1 MNSVQK
7 VAVPKIPEGVRKRM
21 EADWFRAF
29 VHESGHAAMAHIQ
42 AIPCHGI
49 FLQQPKIKA
58 CTLIEPLP
66 PPSGLSNMHHLFL
79 AAGSAAEQIVLGDYD
94 FEASQEDRR
103 LSGNPQSKAFEE
115 KVKEAE
121 AILLDKRLLITT
133 LAQKLGNMVKKAS
146 GDFTSFRVQKV
157 DAGDGITEY
166 WVLLREEELKKE
178 LKGHL

>member
-1 MNSVQK
+1 M
-7 VAVPKIPEGVRKRM
+7 PKIAEGVKKRM

-29 VHESGHAAMAHIQ
+29 VHESGHAAMALKQ

-66 PPSGLSNMHHLFL
+66 PPSGLSNRHHLFL
-79 AAGSAAEQIVLGDYD
+79 AAGSAAEQIVLGDHD

-103 LSGNPQSKAFEE
+103 LSGNPHSKAFEE
-115 KVKEAE
+115 KVKDAE
-121 AILLDKRLLITT
+121 AILLDNKLLITT
-133 LAQKLGNMVKKAS
+133 LAQKLDIIVKQAS
-146 GDFTSFRVQKV
+146 GDFSSFRRQKV

-166 WVLLREEELKKE
+166 WTLLCEEELKKE
-178 LKGHL
+178 LNEVVPHSNSA